1 MRVTDDVNQAL
12 ANLRKI
18 RRRLLLCAVLSIA
31 GGALLLAR
39 LAYLQVLRHDD
50 FQAQAEDN
58 RIALVPVPPTRGLIL
73 DRNGLLMAENIAYY
87 TLELAPSRFSRL
99 EQTVADLAG
108 LVDITPRDVRR
119 FRRLIEDS
127 RRLEPL
133 PIKSRLTDE
142 EVAKIAAN
150 RYRLPGVEIRARL
163 FRSYPH
169 GDLAS
174 HLIGHIGRISQ
185 ADRKR
190 LDDAGELSR
199 YLGATHI
206 GKAGIEQSY
215 EALLHGRPGYDE
227 VEVSAAGRVMRTLSR
242 HPPVNG
248 SDLTLTIDL
257 RLQALT
263 EQLFNGRRGA
273 LVAIEP
279 ASGEVLAFVSQP
291 SFDPNLFV
299 DGIDPASWQALNE
312 DPDKPLLN
320 RALRGTYPPGS
331 TYKPF
336 MALAALESGMRRPG
350 DLTADPGYFQLGEHR
365 FRDSRPEGYGSVD
378 LHTSIVVSSDTYY
391 YKLAYDMGVDRIH
404 GFMKQWGFGQR
415 TGIDLGH
422 EATGIL
428 PSSEWKQRRFRQKWL
443 PGESPSI
450 GIGQGY
456 NAFTILQLAHATAT
470 LANGGRPMRPRLLR
484 ASQAPGAP
492 IEPVAADPGEPIPLR
507 PEHVRL
513 VTRAMVDVNRLGT
526 SRVVFSGAEYQ
537 AAGKTGTAQVIGI
550 RQNEKYDVRKVAER
564 HRDHSL
570 FVAFAPA
577 VSPRIA
583 VAVIVENG
591 GFGAQAAAPIARA
604 LLDFHFLGKLPPDRA
619 GIRLPPM
626 DESELRDVP
635 EDLEPERVEAT
646 PAAAQPGGAR

>member
-1 MRVTDDVNQAL
+1 
-12 ANLRKI
+12 
-18 RRRLLLCAVLSIA
+18 
-31 GGALLLAR
+31 
-39 LAYLQVLRHDD
+39 
-50 FQAQAEDN
+50 
-58 RIALVPVPPTRGLIL
+58 
-73 DRNGLLMAENIAYY
+73 
-87 TLELAPSRFSRL
+87 
-99 EQTVADLAG
+99 VADLAG

-215 EALLHGRPGYDE
+215 EGLLHGRPGYDE

-257 RLQALT
+257 RLQSLA

-336 MALAALESGMRRPG
+336 MALAALETGMRRPG
-350 DLTADPGYFQLGEHR
+350 DLTTDPGYFQLGEHR

-415 TGIDLGH
+415 TGIDLDH

-470 LANGGRPMRPRLLR
+470 LANSGRPMRPRLLR
-484 ASQAPGAP
+484 ASQAPGGP
-492 IEPVAADPGEPIPLR
+492 VELVAADPGEPIPLR
-507 PEHVRL
+507 PEHLRL

-570 FVAFAPA
+570 FVAFAPVA
-577 VSPRIA
+577 SPRIA
-583 VAVIVENG
+583 LAVIVENG

-604 LLDFHFLGKLPPDRA
+604 LFDFHLLGKLPPDRA

-626 DESELRDVP
+626 DESEMRDVP
-635 EDLEPERVEAT
+635 EDLEPERVEASST
-646 PAAAQPGGAR
+646 AAQPGGVR

>member
-12 ANLRKI
+12 ASLRKM
-18 RRRLLLCAVLSIA
+18 RRRLLLCAMLALV
-31 GGALLLAR
+31 GGGLLAAR
-39 LAYLQVLRHDD
+39 LAYLQVVRHAD

-108 LVDITPRDVRR
+108 LVEITPRDVRR
-119 FRRLIEDS
+119 FRRLLEDS

-150 RYRLPGVEIRARL
+150 RYRLPGIEIRARL

-169 GDLAS
+169 GELAG

-206 GKAGIEQSY
+206 GKAGIEHAY
-215 EALLHGRPGYDE
+215 ERLLHGRPGYDE

-242 HPPVNG
+242 RPPVNG
-248 SDLTLTIDL
+248 ADLTLTIDL

-279 ASGEVLAFVSQP
+279 SSGEVLAFVSQP
-291 SFDPNLFV
+291 GFDPNLFV
-299 DGIDPASWQALNE
+299 DGIDPTSWQALND

-350 DLTADPGYFQLGEHR
+350 DITLDPGYFQLGEHR
-365 FRDSRPEGYGSVD
+365 FRDSRPDGHGSVD
-378 LHTSIVVSSDTYY
+378 LHKSIVVSSDTYY
-391 YKLAYDMGVDRIH
+391 YKLAYEMGVDRIH
-404 GFMKQWGFGQR
+404 GFMKAWGFGQK
-415 TGIDLGH
+415 TGIDLEH
-422 EATGIL
+422 EATGVL

-456 NAFTILQLAHATAT
+456 NTFTMLQLAHATAT
-470 LANGGRPMRPRLLR
+470 LANGGQPMRPRLMR
-484 ASQAPGAP
+484 ASQVSGSPPEFAPA
-492 IEPVAADPGEPIPLR
+492 EPGEPIAVK
-507 PEHVRL
+507 PEHLRL
-513 VTRAMVDVNRLGT
+513 VTRAMIDVNRFGT
-526 SRVVFSGAEYQ
+526 SRIVFNEAGYQ

-570 FVAFAPA
+570 FIAFAPA
-577 VSPRIA
+577 VSPKIA
-583 VAVIVENG
+583 LAVIVENG

-604 LLDFHFLGKLPPDRA
+604 VFDFHLLGRLPPDRA
-619 GIRLPPM
+619 GIRLPPI

-635 EDLEPERVEAT
+635 EDLEPERVSPASG
-646 PAAAQPGGAR
+646 AAATGGAR

>member
-1 MRVTDDVNQAL
+1 LAL
-12 ANLRKI
+12 VGGG
-18 RRRLLLCAVLSIA
+18 LLI
-31 GGALLLAR
+31 AR
-39 LAYLQVLRHDD
+39 LAYLQVVRHAD

-73 DRNGLLMAENIAYY
+73 DRNGLLMAENVAYY
-87 TLELAPSRFSRL
+87 TLELAPSRFSRI

-108 LVDITPRDVRR
+108 LVEITSRDVRR
-119 FRRLIEDS
+119 FRRLLEDS

-169 GDLAS
+169 GELAG

-206 GKAGIEQSY
+206 GKAGIEHAY
-215 EALLHGRPGYDE
+215 ERLLHGRPGYDE

-242 HPPVNG
+242 RPPVNG
-248 SDLTLTIDL
+248 ADLTLTIDL

-279 ASGEVLAFVSQP
+279 SSGEVLAFVSQP
-291 SFDPNLFV
+291 GFDPNLFV
-299 DGIDPASWQALNE
+299 DGIDPTSWQALND

-336 MALAALESGMRRPG
+336 MALAALETGMRRPG
-350 DLTADPGYFQLGEHR
+350 DITSDPGYFQLGEHR
-365 FRDSRPEGYGSVD
+365 FRDSRPDGHGSVD
-378 LHTSIVVSSDTYY
+378 LHKSIVVSSDTYY
-391 YKLAYDMGVDRIH
+391 YKLAYEMGVDRIH
-404 GFMKQWGFGQR
+404 GFMKAWGFGQK
-415 TGIDLGH
+415 TGIDLEH
-422 EATGIL
+422 EATGVL

-456 NAFTILQLAHATAT
+456 NAFTMLQLAHATAT
-470 LANGGRPMRPRLLR
+470 LANRGQPMRPRLMR
-484 ASQAPGAP
+484 ASQVSGSAPEFVPA
-492 IEPVAADPGEPIPLR
+492 EPGEPIAVK
-507 PEHVRL
+507 PEHLRL
-513 VTRAMVDVNRLGT
+513 VTRAMIDVNRFGT
-526 SRVVFSGAEYQ
+526 SRVVFNEAGYQ

-570 FVAFAPA
+570 FIAFAPA
-577 VSPRIA
+577 VSPKIA
-583 VAVIVENG
+583 LAVIVENG

-604 LLDFHFLGKLPPDRA
+604 VFDFHLLGRLPPDRA
-619 GIRLPPM
+619 GIRLPPI

-635 EDLEPERVEAT
+635 EDLEPERVSPASGTAAT
-646 PAAAQPGGAR
+646 GGAR

>member
-12 ANLRKI
+12 ASLRKI

-299 DGIDPASWQALNE
+299 DGIDPASWQALND

-336 MALAALESGMRRPG
+336 MALAALETGMRRPG

-404 GFMKQWGFGQR
+404 AFMKQWGFGQR

-492 IEPVAADPGEPIPLR
+492 IESVAADPGEPIPLR

-577 VSPRIA
+577 ASPRIA

-635 EDLEPERVEAT
+635 EDLEPERVEAP
-646 PAAAQPGGAR
+646 PASAQPGAVR

>member
-18 RRRLLLCAVLSIA
+18 RWRLLLCAVLSIA

-215 EALLHGRPGYDE
+215 EGLLHGRPGYDE

-415 TGIDLGH
+415 TGIDLDH
-422 EATGIL
+422 EATGVL

-492 IEPVAADPGEPIPLR
+492 IESVAADPGEPIPLR

-577 VSPRIA
+577 ASPRIA

>member
-1 MRVTDDVNQAL
+1 MRVADDVNQAL
-12 ANLRKI
+12 ASLRKM
-18 RRRLLLCAVLSIA
+18 RRRLLLCAMLALV
-31 GGALLLAR
+31 GGGLLIAR
-39 LAYLQVLRHDD
+39 LAYLQVVRHAD

-87 TLELAPSRFSRL
+87 TLELAPSRFSRI

-108 LVDITPRDVRR
+108 LVEITPRDVRR
-119 FRRLIEDS
+119 FRRLLEDS

-169 GDLAS
+169 GELAG

-206 GKAGIEQSY
+206 GKAGIEHAY
-215 EALLHGRPGYDE
+215 ERLLHGRPGYDE

-242 HPPVNG
+242 RPPVNG
-248 SDLTLTIDL
+248 ADLTLTIDL

-279 ASGEVLAFVSQP
+279 SSGEVLAFVSQP
-291 SFDPNLFV
+291 GFDPNLFV
-299 DGIDPASWQALNE
+299 DGIDPTSWQALND

-336 MALAALESGMRRPG
+336 MALAALETGMRRPG
-350 DLTADPGYFQLGEHR
+350 DITSDPGYFQLGEHR
-365 FRDSRPEGYGSVD
+365 FRDSRPDGHGSVD
-378 LHTSIVVSSDTYY
+378 LHKSIVVSSDTYY
-391 YKLAYDMGVDRIH
+391 YKLAYEMGVDRIH
-404 GFMKQWGFGQR
+404 GFMKAWGFGQK
-415 TGIDLGH
+415 TGIDLEH
-422 EATGIL
+422 EATGVL

-456 NAFTILQLAHATAT
+456 NAFTMLQLAHATAT
-470 LANGGRPMRPRLLR
+470 LANRGQPMRPRLMR
-484 ASQAPGAP
+484 ASQVSGSAPEFAP
-492 IEPVAADPGEPIPLR
+492 AEPGEPIAVK
-507 PEHVRL
+507 PEHLRL
-513 VTRAMVDVNRLGT
+513 VTRAMIDVNRFGT
-526 SRVVFSGAEYQ
+526 SRVVFNEAGYQ

-570 FVAFAPA
+570 FIAFAPA
-577 VSPRIA
+577 VSPKIA
-583 VAVIVENG
+583 LAVIVENG

-604 LLDFHFLGKLPPDRA
+604 VFDFHLLGRLPPDRA
-619 GIRLPPM
+619 GIRLPPI

-635 EDLEPERVEAT
+635 EDLEPERVSPASG
-646 PAAAQPGGAR
+646 PAATGGAR

>member
-1 MRVTDDVNQAL
+1 MQIADDVNQSL
-12 ANLRKI
+12 ANLRRL
-18 RRRLLLCAVLSIA
+18 RRRLLLSAVGVLVGA
-31 GGALLLAR
+31 ALLLAR
-39 LAYLQVLRHDD
+39 LGYLQIVRHND

-58 RIALVPVPPTRGLIL
+58 RIALVAVPPTRGLIL

-87 TLELAPSRFSRL
+87 TLELLPSRFSKL
-99 EQTVADLAG
+99 DQTVADLAG
-108 LVDITPRDVRR
+108 LVEITPRDVRR
-119 FRRLIEDS
+119 FRRLLEDS

-150 RYRLPGVEIRARL
+150 RYRLPGIEIRARL

-169 GDLAS
+169 GELAS

-190 LDDAGELSR
+190 LDEAGELSR

-206 GKAGIEQSY
+206 GKAGIEQAY
-215 EALLHGRPGYDE
+215 EPLLHGRPGYDE

-248 SDLTLTIDL
+248 ADLTLTIDL
-257 RLQALT
+257 RLQSLA

-279 ASGEVLAFVSQP
+279 ASGEVLALVSQP

-312 DPDKPLLN
+312 DPNKPLLN

-336 MALAALESGMRRPG
+336 MALAALETGMRRPG
-350 DLTADPGYFQLGEHR
+350 DITADPGYFQLGEHR
-365 FRDSRPEGYGSVD
+365 FRDSRPDGHGSVD
-378 LHTSIVVSSDTYY
+378 LHKSIVVSSDTYY
-391 YKLAYDMGVDRIH
+391 YKLAYEMGVDRIH
-404 GFMKQWGFGQR
+404 GFMKHWGFGQR
-415 TGIDLGH
+415 TGIDLEH

-456 NAFTILQLAHATAT
+456 NAFTMLQLAHATAT
-470 LANGGRPMRPRLLR
+470 LANGGRPMRPRMLR
-484 ASQAPGAP
+484 AQQSQGAP
-492 IEPVAADPGEPIPLR
+492 LEMMAPDPGEPLAVR

-513 VTRAMVDVNRLGT
+513 VTRAMVDVNRFGT
-526 SRVVFSGAEYQ
+526 SRVVFEGAEYQ

-570 FVAFAPA
+570 FIAFAPA
-577 VSPRIA
+577 VAPRIA

-604 LLDFHFLGKLPPDRA
+604 VFDFHLLGRVPPDRA
-619 GIRLPPM
+619 GIRLPPI

-635 EDLEPERVEAT
+635 EDLEPEPVGTAPGAPAT
-646 PAAAQPGGAR
+646 ERAR

>member
-12 ANLRKI
+12 ASLRKM
-18 RRRLLLCAVLSIA
+18 RRRLLLCAMLALV
-31 GGALLLAR
+31 GGGLLAAR
-39 LAYLQVLRHDD
+39 LAYLQVVRHAD

-108 LVDITPRDVRR
+108 LVEITPRDVRR
-119 FRRLIEDS
+119 FRRLLEDS

-150 RYRLPGVEIRARL
+150 RYRLPGIEIRARL

-169 GDLAS
+169 GELAG

-206 GKAGIEQSY
+206 GKAGIEHAY
-215 EALLHGRPGYDE
+215 ERLLHGRPGYDE

-242 HPPVNG
+242 RPPVNG
-248 SDLTLTIDL
+248 ADLTLTIDL

-279 ASGEVLAFVSQP
+279 SSGEVLAFVSQP
-291 SFDPNLFV
+291 GFDPNLFV
-299 DGIDPASWQALNE
+299 DGIDPTSWQALND

-350 DLTADPGYFQLGEHR
+350 DITLDPGYFQLGEHR
-365 FRDSRPEGYGSVD
+365 FRDSRPDGHGSVD
-378 LHTSIVVSSDTYY
+378 LHKSIVVSSDTYY
-391 YKLAYDMGVDRIH
+391 YKLAYEMGVDRIH
-404 GFMKQWGFGQR
+404 GFMKAWGFGQK
-415 TGIDLGH
+415 TGIDLEH
-422 EATGIL
+422 EATGVL

-456 NAFTILQLAHATAT
+456 NAFTMLQLAHATAT
-470 LANGGRPMRPRLLR
+470 LANGGQPMRPRLMR
-484 ASQAPGAP
+484 ASQVSGSPPEFAPA
-492 IEPVAADPGEPIPLR
+492 EPGEPIAVK
-507 PEHVRL
+507 PEHLRL
-513 VTRAMVDVNRLGT
+513 VTRAMIDVNRFGT
-526 SRVVFSGAEYQ
+526 SRIVFNEAGYQ

-570 FVAFAPA
+570 FIAFAPA
-577 VSPRIA
+577 VSPKIA
-583 VAVIVENG
+583 LAVIVENG

-604 LLDFHFLGKLPPDRA
+604 VFDFHLLGRLPPDRA
-619 GIRLPPM
+619 GIRLPPI

-635 EDLEPERVEAT
+635 EDLEPERVSPASGASAT
-646 PAAAQPGGAR
+646 GGAR

>member
-1 MRVTDDVNQAL
+1 MRVADDVNQAL
-12 ANLRKI
+12 ASLRKM
-18 RRRLLLCAVLSIA
+18 RRRLLLCAMLALV
-31 GGALLLAR
+31 GGGLLIAR
-39 LAYLQVLRHDD
+39 LAYLQVVRHAD

-73 DRNGLLMAENIAYY
+73 DRNGLLMAENVAYY
-87 TLELAPSRFSRL
+87 TLELAPSRFSRI

-108 LVDITPRDVRR
+108 LVEITSRDVRR
-119 FRRLIEDS
+119 FRRLLEDS

-169 GDLAS
+169 GELAG

-206 GKAGIEQSY
+206 GKAGIEHAY
-215 EALLHGRPGYDE
+215 ERLLHGRPGYDE

-242 HPPVNG
+242 RPPVNG
-248 SDLTLTIDL
+248 ADLTLTIDL

-279 ASGEVLAFVSQP
+279 SSGEVLAFVSQP
-291 SFDPNLFV
+291 GFDPNLFV
-299 DGIDPASWQALNE
+299 DGIDPTSWQALND

-336 MALAALESGMRRPG
+336 MALAALETGMRRPG
-350 DLTADPGYFQLGEHR
+350 DITSDPGYFQLGEHR
-365 FRDSRPEGYGSVD
+365 FRDSRPDGHGSVD
-378 LHTSIVVSSDTYY
+378 LHKSIVVSSDTYY
-391 YKLAYDMGVDRIH
+391 YKLAYEMGVDRIH
-404 GFMKQWGFGQR
+404 GFMKAWGFGQK
-415 TGIDLGH
+415 TGIDLEH
-422 EATGIL
+422 EATGVL

-456 NAFTILQLAHATAT
+456 NAFTMLQLAHATAT
-470 LANGGRPMRPRLLR
+470 LANRGQPMRPRLMR
-484 ASQAPGAP
+484 ASQVSGSAPEFAP
-492 IEPVAADPGEPIPLR
+492 AEPGEPIAVK
-507 PEHVRL
+507 PEHLRL
-513 VTRAMVDVNRLGT
+513 VTRAMIDVNRFGT
-526 SRVVFSGAEYQ
+526 SRVVFNEAGYQ

-570 FVAFAPA
+570 FIAFAPA
-577 VSPRIA
+577 VSPKIA
-583 VAVIVENG
+583 LAVIVENG

-604 LLDFHFLGKLPPDRA
+604 VFDFHLLGRLPPDRA
-619 GIRLPPM
+619 GIRLPPI

-635 EDLEPERVEAT
+635 EDLEPERVSPASGTAAT
-646 PAAAQPGGAR
+646 GGAR

>member
-1 MRVTDDVNQAL
+1 MRVADDVNQAL
-12 ANLRKI
+12 ASLRKM
-18 RRRLLLCAVLSIA
+18 RRRLLLCAMLALV
-31 GGALLLAR
+31 GGGLLIAR
-39 LAYLQVLRHDD
+39 LAYLQVVRHAD

-73 DRNGLLMAENIAYY
+73 DRNGLLMAENVAYY
-87 TLELAPSRFSRL
+87 TLELAPSRFSRI

-108 LVDITPRDVRR
+108 LVEITPRDVRR
-119 FRRLIEDS
+119 FRRLLEDS

-169 GDLAS
+169 GELAG

-206 GKAGIEQSY
+206 GKAGIEHAY
-215 EALLHGRPGYDE
+215 ERLLHGRPGYDE

-242 HPPVNG
+242 RPPVNG
-248 SDLTLTIDL
+248 ADLTLTIDL

-279 ASGEVLAFVSQP
+279 SSGEVLAFVSQP
-291 SFDPNLFV
+291 GFDPNLFV
-299 DGIDPASWQALNE
+299 DGIDPTSWQALND

-336 MALAALESGMRRPG
+336 MALAALETGMRRPG
-350 DLTADPGYFQLGEHR
+350 DITSDPGYFQLGEHR
-365 FRDSRPEGYGSVD
+365 FRDSRPDGHGSVD
-378 LHTSIVVSSDTYY
+378 LHKSIVVSSDTYY
-391 YKLAYDMGVDRIH
+391 YKLAYEMGVDRIH
-404 GFMKQWGFGQR
+404 GFMKAWGFGQK
-415 TGIDLGH
+415 TGIDLEH
-422 EATGIL
+422 EATGVL

-456 NAFTILQLAHATAT
+456 NAFTMLQLAHATAT
-470 LANGGRPMRPRLLR
+470 LANRGQPMRPRLMR
-484 ASQAPGAP
+484 ASQVSGSAPEFAP
-492 IEPVAADPGEPIPLR
+492 AEPGEPIAVK
-507 PEHVRL
+507 PEHLRL
-513 VTRAMVDVNRLGT
+513 VTRAMIDVNRFGT
-526 SRVVFSGAEYQ
+526 SRVVFNEAGYQ

-570 FVAFAPA
+570 FIAFAPA
-577 VSPRIA
+577 VSPKIA
-583 VAVIVENG
+583 LAVIVENG

-604 LLDFHFLGKLPPDRA
+604 VFDFHLLGRLPPDRA
-619 GIRLPPM
+619 GIRLPPI

-635 EDLEPERVEAT
+635 EDLEPERVSPASGTAAT
-646 PAAAQPGGAR
+646 GGAR

>member
-12 ANLRKI
+12 ASLRKI

-73 DRNGLLMAENIAYY
+73 DRNGLLMAQNIAYY

-299 DGIDPASWQALNE
+299 DGIDPASWQALNN

-336 MALAALESGMRRPG
+336 MALAALETGMRRPG

-492 IEPVAADPGEPIPLR
+492 IESVAADPGEPIPLR

-577 VSPRIA
+577 ASPRIA

-635 EDLEPERVEAT
+635 EDLEPERVEAP
-646 PAAAQPGGAR
+646 PASAQPGAVR

>member
-215 EALLHGRPGYDE
+215 EGLLHGRPGYDE

-415 TGIDLGH
+415 TGIDLDH
-422 EATGIL
+422 EATGVL

-492 IEPVAADPGEPIPLR
+492 IESVAADPGEPIPLR

-577 VSPRIA
+577 ASPRIA

>member
-1 MRVTDDVNQAL
+1 MRVADDVNQAL
-12 ANLRKI
+12 ASLRKI
-18 RRRLLLCAVLSIA
+18 RRRLLLCAMLALV
-31 GGALLLAR
+31 GGGLLIAR
-39 LAYLQVLRHDD
+39 LAYLQVVRHAD

-73 DRNGLLMAENIAYY
+73 DRNGLLMAENVAYY
-87 TLELAPSRFSRL
+87 TLELAPSRFSRI

-108 LVDITPRDVRR
+108 LVEITSRDVRR
-119 FRRLIEDS
+119 FRRLLEDS

-169 GDLAS
+169 GELAG

-206 GKAGIEQSY
+206 GKAGIEHAY
-215 EALLHGRPGYDE
+215 ERLLHGRPGYDE

-242 HPPVNG
+242 RPPVNG
-248 SDLTLTIDL
+248 ADLTLTIDL

-279 ASGEVLAFVSQP
+279 SSGEVLAFVSQP
-291 SFDPNLFV
+291 GFDPNLFV
-299 DGIDPASWQALNE
+299 DGIDPTSWQALND

-336 MALAALESGMRRPG
+336 MALAALETGMRRPG
-350 DLTADPGYFQLGEHR
+350 DITSDPGYFQLGEHR
-365 FRDSRPEGYGSVD
+365 FRDSRPDGHGSVD
-378 LHTSIVVSSDTYY
+378 LHKSIVVSSDTYY
-391 YKLAYDMGVDRIH
+391 YKLAYEMGVDRIH
-404 GFMKQWGFGQR
+404 GFMKAWGFGQK
-415 TGIDLGH
+415 TGIDLEH
-422 EATGIL
+422 EATGVL

-456 NAFTILQLAHATAT
+456 NAFTMLQLAHATAT
-470 LANGGRPMRPRLLR
+470 LANRGQPMRPRLMR
-484 ASQAPGAP
+484 ASQVSGSAPEFVPA
-492 IEPVAADPGEPIPLR
+492 EPGEPIAVK
-507 PEHVRL
+507 PEHLRL
-513 VTRAMVDVNRLGT
+513 VTRAMIDVNRFGT
-526 SRVVFSGAEYQ
+526 SRVVFNEAGYQ

-570 FVAFAPA
+570 FIAFAPA
-577 VSPRIA
+577 VSPKIA
-583 VAVIVENG
+583 LAVIVENG

-604 LLDFHFLGKLPPDRA
+604 VFDFHLLGRLPPDRA
-619 GIRLPPM
+619 GIRLPPI

-635 EDLEPERVEAT
+635 EDLEPERVSPASGTAAT
-646 PAAAQPGGAR
+646 GGAR

>member
-1 MRVTDDVNQAL
+1 MRVADDVNQAL
-12 ANLRKI
+12 ASLRKM
-18 RRRLLLCAVLSIA
+18 RRRLLLCAMLALV
-31 GGALLLAR
+31 GGGLLIAR
-39 LAYLQVLRHDD
+39 LAYLQVVRHAD

-87 TLELAPSRFSRL
+87 TLELAPSRFSRI

-108 LVDITPRDVRR
+108 LVEITPRDVRR
-119 FRRLIEDS
+119 FRRLLEDS

-169 GDLAS
+169 GELAG

-206 GKAGIEQSY
+206 GKAGIEHAY
-215 EALLHGRPGYDE
+215 ERLLHGRPGYDE

-242 HPPVNG
+242 RPPVNG
-248 SDLTLTIDL
+248 ADLTLTIDL

-279 ASGEVLAFVSQP
+279 SSGEVLAFVSQP
-291 SFDPNLFV
+291 GFDPNLFV
-299 DGIDPASWQALNE
+299 DGIDPTSWQALND

-336 MALAALESGMRRPG
+336 MALAALETGMRRPG
-350 DLTADPGYFQLGEHR
+350 DITSDPGYFQLGEHR
-365 FRDSRPEGYGSVD
+365 FRDSRPDGHGSVD
-378 LHTSIVVSSDTYY
+378 LHKSIVVSSDTYY
-391 YKLAYDMGVDRIH
+391 YKLAYEMGVDRIH
-404 GFMKQWGFGQR
+404 GFMKAWGFGQK
-415 TGIDLGH
+415 TGIDLEH
-422 EATGIL
+422 EATGVL

-456 NAFTILQLAHATAT
+456 NAFTMLQLAHATAT
-470 LANGGRPMRPRLLR
+470 LANRGQPMRPRLMR
-484 ASQAPGAP
+484 ASQVSGSAPEFAP
-492 IEPVAADPGEPIPLR
+492 AEPGEPIAVK
-507 PEHVRL
+507 PEHLRL
-513 VTRAMVDVNRLGT
+513 VTRAMIDVNRFGT
-526 SRVVFSGAEYQ
+526 SRVVFNEAGYQ

-570 FVAFAPA
+570 FIAFAPA
-577 VSPRIA
+577 VSPKIA
-583 VAVIVENG
+583 LAVIVENG

-604 LLDFHFLGKLPPDRA
+604 VFDFHLLGRLPPDRA
-619 GIRLPPM
+619 GIRLPPI

-635 EDLEPERVEAT
+635 EDLEPERVSPASGTAAT
-646 PAAAQPGGAR
+646 GGAR

>member
-87 TLELAPSRFSRL
+87 TLELAPARFSRL

-108 LVDITPRDVRR
+108 LVEITPRDVRR

-257 RLQALT
+257 RLQSLT

-336 MALAALESGMRRPG
+336 MALAALETGMRRPG

-415 TGIDLGH
+415 TGIDLDH

-492 IEPVAADPGEPIPLR
+492 IEPVAVDPGEPIPLR

-570 FVAFAPA
+570 YVAFAPA
-577 VSPRIA
+577 ASPRIA

-604 LLDFHFLGKLPPDRA
+604 LFDFYLLGKLPPDRA

-635 EDLEPERVEAT
+635 ENLEPERVEAT
-646 PAAAQPGGAR
+646 PAAVQPGGAR